1 MLDISLI
8 VACSRNKV
16 IGIENRL
23 PWHLSCDLK
32 RFKEFTTG
40 NTIIM
45 GRKTYDS
52 IGKALPNRKNIVI
65 SRNPNLKL
73 KDALVVRSIED
84 ALKNSEKKV
93 FVIGGEQIY
102 LYAMPYANKILMT
115 LINDDIKGDAFFPSI
130 DESEWIIAEKSDEYE
145 ENGLHYMYLTYLRPN
160 P

>member
-1 MLDISLI
+1 MIDINLI

-16 IGIENRL
+16 IGIENKL
-23 PWHLSCDLK
+23 PWHLPSDLK

-73 KDALVVRSIED
+73 NDAEVVTSIED
-84 ALKNSEKKV
+84 ALKFSENKV
-93 FVIGGEQIY
+93 FIIGGEQIY
-102 LYAMPYANKILMT
+102 LYAMPFANKILMT
-115 LINDDIKGDAFFPSI
+115 LIHDDIEGDAFFPAI
-130 DESEWIIAEKSDEYE
+130 DEVEWVINERSEVYE
-145 ENGLHYMYLTYLRPN
+145 ENGIRYSYLTYLKS
-160 P
+160 